1 MRSGRQAIEE
11 KEEKKKKKRNHK
23 QAGTTCRS
31 LLHFSAHKIY
41 RKGKKKV
48 QEPVG
53 ERVTKTQRKEK
64 PEKQTQIQSRR
75 KRFETDEH
83 GSTITLSTSLQLL
96 RFCS

>member
-11 KEEKKKKKRNHK
+11 KEEKKKKRNHK

-53 ERVTKTQRKEK
+53 ERVTKTQR

-96 RFCS
+96 RFRS